1 MRIGVCYFCSSPI
14 YPGHGVTFVRNDS
27 KVFSF
32 CRSKC
37 HRNFIKKRNPRKMK
51 WTKAFRRNA
60 GKEMTVDSTFEF
72 EKRRNRPVKYNREL
86 MQTTLRAMK
95 RVAEI
100 QEKRKEMFYKMRMR
114 AHKVTQRDVIKA
126 EIKRGIELIAP
137 PAADKEKAITLA
149 TSKMAAR
156 QRVLAETRAGVAAM
170 QQRQARGEDSDV
182 DSKMRN

>member
-1 MRIGVCYFCSSPI
+1 MSRKTRQVINHSFSMLQ
-14 YPGHGVTFVRNDS
+14 
-27 KVFSF
+27 VFSF

-86 MQTTLRAMK
+86 MATTLRAMK
-95 RVAEI
+95 RVVEI
-100 QEKRKEMFYKMRMR
+100 QEKRKEMFFKMRMR
-114 AHKVTQRDVIKA
+114 AHKATQREVIKA
-126 EIKRGIELIAP
+126 EIKRGIELLAP
-137 PAADKEKAITLA
+137 PAADKEKAIALA

-156 QRVLAETRAGVAAM
+156 QRVLSETRAGVEAM
-170 QQRQARGEDSDV
+170 EQRHGKGTRDYGKV
-182 DSKMRN
+182 DGKMQN

>member
-1 MRIGVCYFCSSPI
+1 
-14 YPGHGVTFVRNDS
+14 
-27 KVFSF
+27 
-32 CRSKC
+32 
-37 HRNFIKKRNPRKMK
+37 MK